1 MLFSCCFALSLV
13 HELPLPASAVVG
25 GGGCCWR
32 DVLGPES
39 LLVPWKCQ
47 KCQEWSVFRRVWDAE
62 GWASQAWIEDLG
74 LGGKVGAW
82 QRNPYLTGLINDV
95 TVLFFTVYSSV
106 FSILCCSLR
115 PSHHY
120 SPTVRTGTEQVT
132 WKVSK
137 INICFHAY
145 RKKEIWNHTWFL
157 FIQMSLFKI
166 LVIAISVVWSSVWN
180 INIAGRQ
187 TKSVT

>member
-47 KCQEWSVFRRVWDAE
+47 KCQEWSVFRRVWDGE

-106 FSILCCSLR
+106 FSILLLLSEALPSLQ
-115 PSHHY
+115 SY
-120 SPTVRTGTEQVT
+120 SQNRDWAGNME
-132 WKVSK
+132 SK
-137 INICFHAY
+137 QNKY
-145 RKKEIWNHTWFL
+145 L
-157 FIQMSLFKI
+157 FSCL
-166 LVIAISVVWSSVWN
+166 
-180 INIAGRQ
+180 
-187 TKSVT
+187 